1 MAKSERKQAQEHDV
15 ASEKLAAMFKALG
28 DPTRLRIFEF
38 LRANSGGPIELSKKG
53 DVRLLSERNEGDS
66 DTGITVGEVGFHV
79 TGGSKDP
86 STISHHLKELRQ
98 AALISMERQ
107 GKRMICAL
115 HPDALSV
122 LRDFCCTEP
131 NTQPEQAVVE
141 KAPTRRPRRVKD
153 TEIDGMTELSA
164 LSAPLSETSMES
176 GARVVQETVP
186 GAVSVDTTPARKK
199 KKKE

>member
-1 MAKSERKQAQEHDV
+1 
-15 ASEKLAAMFKALG
+15 
-28 DPTRLRIFEF
+28 
-38 LRANSGGPIELSKKG
+38 
-53 DVRLLSERNEGDS
+53 
-66 DTGITVGEVGFHV
+66 
-79 TGGSKDP
+79 
-86 STISHHLKELRQ
+86 
-98 AALISMERQ
+98 MERQ